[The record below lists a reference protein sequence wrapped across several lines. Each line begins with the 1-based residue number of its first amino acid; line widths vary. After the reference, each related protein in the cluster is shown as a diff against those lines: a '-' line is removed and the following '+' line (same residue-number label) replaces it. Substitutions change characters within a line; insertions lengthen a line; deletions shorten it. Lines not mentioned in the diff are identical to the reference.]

1 MRIGTIDVENLRG
14 FGDKL
19 VGLGKEWVGT
29 IARNEGLVREGE
41 AQQARG
47 AEHLKA
53 LRAETKAQ
61 AKGTSAK
68 AHEQRQRA
76 AQRVK
81 ESA

>member
-1 MRIGTIDVENLRG
+1 MRLGTIDVDHLRG
-14 FGDKL
+14 FGEKL

-29 IARNEGLVREGE
+29 LTDSEKLVREGE

-47 AEHLKA
+47 TEHLKA
-53 LRAETKAQ
+53 LRSQAKAQ
-61 AKGTSAK
+61 AKETAAK
-68 AHEQRQRA
+68 VHEQRQRA